1 LHWRYA
7 IFGNSGSGK
16 STLAKR
22 LHTSTG
28 ATLLD
33 LDSIYWAPAAS
44 GAGDVPTPRP
54 LADVLAEL
62 DRFLAANPNW
72 IIEGCYGEL
81 IEHAL
86 SRNPVLVLVDPGV
99 EVCLRNCREREWEG
113 HKYASKAE
121 QDTKLPALLE
131 WVRAYENRTDTMS
144 RAYHERV
151 FQSYDGSKIRVK
163 SSDEFES

>member
-1 LHWRYA
+1 MNARYA

-28 ATLLD
+28 ATILD
-33 LDSIYWAPAAS
+33 LDTIYWAPQGS
-44 GAGDVPTPRP
+44 GGHDIPSP
-54 LADVLAEL
+54 LPIRDVLADL
-62 DRFLAANPNW
+62 DRFLAANTSW

-86 SRNPVLVLVDPGV
+86 SRHPVLLLVDPGMDT
-99 EVCLRNCREREWEG
+99 CLRNCREREWES
-113 HKYASKAE
+113 HKYASKAD
-121 QDTKLPALLE
+121 QDAKLATLLE
-131 WVRAYENRTDTMS
+131 WVRAYEDRTDTMS

-151 FQSYDGSKIRVK
+151 FGSYDGEKVRVK
-163 SSDEFES
+163 SSDEFKS